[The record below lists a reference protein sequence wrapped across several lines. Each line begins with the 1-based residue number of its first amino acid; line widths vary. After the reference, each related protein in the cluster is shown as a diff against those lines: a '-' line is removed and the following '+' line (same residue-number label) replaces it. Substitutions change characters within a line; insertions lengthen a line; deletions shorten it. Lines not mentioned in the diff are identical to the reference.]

1 MPFVQTQNIQF
12 SSQCCILFAEN
23 ATLLI
28 SETCYIHFPKFAGV
42 KLLTKVSH
50 LENPFIKRLSQ
61 RDAHL

>member
-1 MPFVQTQNIQF
+1 MPYVQTQNIQF

-42 KLLTKVSH
+42 KLLITSNNTTYYFKFS
-50 LENPFIKRLSQ
+50 FY
-61 RDAHL
+61 